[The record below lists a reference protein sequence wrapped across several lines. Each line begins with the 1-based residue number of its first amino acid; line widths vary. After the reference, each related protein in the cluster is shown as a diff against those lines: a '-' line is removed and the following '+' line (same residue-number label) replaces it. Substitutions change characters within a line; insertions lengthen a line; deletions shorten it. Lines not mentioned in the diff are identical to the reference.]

1 MLEAGLGRKPGALA
15 AEGVQSGG
23 WAEPVLGALA
33 TTPHSGHP
41 GLWGPAG
48 AEAVGPHLKL

>member
-23 WAEPVLGALA
+23 WTEPVLGALA
-33 TTPHSGHP
+33 TTPHSGHL